1 MRTDDL
7 ITALSEGVEQ
17 ARPGALHRQ
26 AVLGVTAGVMLS
38 AILMLAWL
46 GLRHDFDSAIA
57 SFGMW
62 TKLAYT
68 FGLATLALWAME
80 RVGRPGSD
88 ARLPL
93 SLLALPVLALAILSA
108 GQMAAPNADRA
119 ALVMGHSSDVCAVYI
134 VACSLPVLAVAFWIL
149 RRRAPVS
156 LTLAGAVAGLFAGA
170 TGAFIYSFHC
180 TEGSAPFILV
190 WYTLGT
196 ALSATLGACLGRR
209 LLRW

>member
-7 ITALSEGVEQ
+7 IAALSEGVEQ

-26 AVLGVTAGVMLS
+26 TVLGVAAGLILS

-62 TKLAYT
+62 MKLAYT
-68 FGLATLALWAME
+68 FGLAVFALWAME
-80 RVGRPGSD
+80 RLGRPGSD

-93 SLLALPVLALAILSA
+93 SLLALPVLVLAILSG
-108 GQMAAPNADRA
+108 GQMAAPDADRA
-119 ALVMGHSSDVCAVYI
+119 AMVMGHSSDVCAVNI
-134 VACSLPVLAVAFWIL
+134 LACSLPVLAAAFWIL
-149 RRRAPVS
+149 RHRAPVS
-156 LTLAGAVAGLFAGA
+156 LTLAGAMAGLFAGA
-170 TGAFIYSFHC
+170 AGAFVYSFHC
-180 TEGSAPFILV
+180 TEATAPFVLV
-190 WYTLGT
+190 WYTLGA